1 MNKETYTYLLA
12 NPQEIDKEHLGDLAL
27 VLDKYPYFQSARALQ
42 LKAFK
47 KENSFLYNDALK
59 KTAAY
64 TTDRDVLFSYIT
76 STEFVQDQ
84 ISQAIMSHK
93 DEWNDIEI
101 ELQDVSQEVDIAKKE
116 EIKDELK
123 KANAILNPNLFEKKD
138 DVLLKILDNVN
149 DTSENLTIEATAKED
164 TPVTIEED
172 APIPFKK
179 EDTHSFTEWLKLS
192 QATPI
197 KKIDP
202 ISSDDVSEV
211 IKEEE
216 KLEKD
221 KVVEPKTQTK
231 SADVKAKKFQLI
243 EKFIQTQP
251 KIVPKAK
258 NEPFPQ
264 LTIADS
270 GSPKALMTET
280 LAKVYLQQKK
290 YDKAIQAYKILILKY
305 PEKSGFFADQIR
317 AIKNLD
323 KK

>member
-1 MNKETYTYLLA
+1 VNKETYTYLLA
-12 NPQEIDKEHLGDLAL
+12 NPQEIDKEHLSDLAL

-76 STEFVQDQ
+76 STAFIQDQ
-84 ISQAIMSHK
+84 ISQAIMAH
-93 DEWNDIEI
+93 EAQWNEI
-101 ELQDVSQEVDIAKKE
+101 DVDHQDVSEEVSLALDREMKQ
-116 EIKDELK
+116 ELK
-123 KANAILNPNLFEKKD
+123 KANAILDPHLFEKKKEA
-138 DVLLKILDNVN
+138 V
-149 DTSENLTIEATAKED
+149 LTILGNASDPSEIISREELATEEAIA
-164 TPVTIEED
+164 IEEN
-172 APIPFKK
+172 APIPFTK

-192 QATPI
+192 QVAPI
-197 KKIDP
+197 
-202 ISSDDVSEV
+202 
-211 IKEEE
+211 IKEEIAA
-216 KLEKD
+216 D
-221 KVVEPKTQTK
+221 KHISE
-231 SADVKAKKFQLI
+231 VKKASETRAKEVSMKARKFQQI
-243 EKFIQTQP
+243 EKFIKEQP

-264 LTIADS
+264 LAIADS

-290 YDKAIQAYKILILKY
+290 YDKAIQAYNILMLKY

-317 AIKNLD
+317 AVKNLV

>member
-12 NPQEIDKEHLGDLAL
+12 NPQEVDKAHLGDIS
-27 VLDKYPYFQSARALQ
+27 VILDTYPYFQSARALQ

-76 STEFVQDQ
+76 STAFVQDQ
-84 ISQAIMSHK
+84 ISQAIMAHDSQWDAIEVVHQ
-93 DEWNDIEI
+93 DISKE
-101 ELQDVSQEVDIAKKE
+101 VSLALDLEMKQ
-116 EIKDELK
+116 ELK
-123 KANAILNPNLFEKKD
+123 KANAILDPHLFEKKKE
-138 DVLLKILDNVN
+138 DVLTILDNVSEPSEIIST
-149 DTSENLTIEATAKED
+149 DTPTAKE
-164 TPVTIEED
+164 TVVIIEEN
-172 APIPFKK
+172 APIPFGKN
-179 EDTHSFTEWLKLS
+179 DTHSFTEWLQLS
-192 QATPI
+192 KANPI
-197 KKIDP
+197 KQVENAP
-202 ISSDDVSEV
+202 SGTIS
-211 IKEEE
+211 EE
-216 KLEKD
+216 
-221 KVVEPKTQTK
+221 KVVEKTETK
-231 SADVKAKKFQLI
+231 GAEIKVKKFLQI
-243 EKFIQTQP
+243 EKFIQEQP
-251 KIVPKAK
+251 KIIPKPK

-264 LTIADS
+264 LSIADS

-317 AIKNLD
+317 AIKNLE

>member
-1 MNKETYTYLLA
+1 VNKETYTYLLA
-12 NPQEIDKEHLGDLAL
+12 NPQEIDKEHLSDLAL

-76 STEFVQDQ
+76 STAFIQDQ
-84 ISQAIMSHK
+84 ISQAIMAH
-93 DEWNDIEI
+93 EAQWNEI
-101 ELQDVSQEVDIAKKE
+101 DVDHQDVSEEVSLALDREMKQ
-116 EIKDELK
+116 ELK
-123 KANAILNPNLFEKKD
+123 KANAILDPHLFEKKKEA
-138 DVLLKILDNVN
+138 V
-149 DTSENLTIEATAKED
+149 LTILGNASDPSEIISREELATEEAIA
-164 TPVTIEED
+164 IEEN
-172 APIPFKK
+172 APIPFTK

-192 QATPI
+192 QVAPI
-197 KKIDP
+197 
-202 ISSDDVSEV
+202 
-211 IKEEE
+211 IKEEIE
-216 KLEKD
+216 AD
-221 KVVEPKTQTK
+221 KHISE
-231 SADVKAKKFQLI
+231 VKKASETRAKEVSMKARKFQQI
-243 EKFIQTQP
+243 EKFIKEQP

-264 LTIADS
+264 LAIADS

-290 YDKAIQAYKILILKY
+290 YDKAIQAYNILMLKY

-317 AIKNLD
+317 AVKNLV

>member
-12 NPQEIDKEHLGDLAL
+12 NPQEIDKEHLSDLAL

-76 STEFVQDQ
+76 STAFIQDQ
-84 ISQAIMSHK
+84 ISQAIMAH
-93 DEWNDIEI
+93 EAQWNEI
-101 ELQDVSQEVDIAKKE
+101 DVDHQDVSEEVSLALDREMKQ
-116 EIKDELK
+116 ELK
-123 KANAILNPNLFEKKD
+123 KANAILDPHLFEKKKEA
-138 DVLLKILDNVN
+138 V
-149 DTSENLTIEATAKED
+149 LTILGNASDPSEIISREELATEEAIA
-164 TPVTIEED
+164 IEEN
-172 APIPFKK
+172 APIPFTK

-192 QATPI
+192 QVAPI
-197 KKIDP
+197 
-202 ISSDDVSEV
+202 
-211 IKEEE
+211 IKEEIE
-216 KLEKD
+216 AD
-221 KVVEPKTQTK
+221 KHISE
-231 SADVKAKKFQLI
+231 VKKASETRAKEVSMKARKFQQI
-243 EKFIQTQP
+243 EKFIKEQP

-264 LTIADS
+264 LAIADS

-290 YDKAIQAYKILILKY
+290 YDKAIQAYNILMLKY

-317 AIKNLD
+317 AVKNLV

>member
-12 NPQEIDKEHLGDLAL
+12 NPQEIEKAHLGDIS
-27 VLDKYPYFQSARALQ
+27 VILDKYPYFQSARALQ

-84 ISQAIMSHK
+84 ISQAIMAHESQ
-93 DEWNDIEI
+93 WNEI
-101 ELQDVSQEVDIAKKE
+101 EVIHQDVSEEVSLALDREMKR
-116 EIKDELK
+116 ELK
-123 KANAILNPNLFEKKD
+123 KANAILDPHLFEKK
-138 DVLLKILDNVN
+138 KIDILTILENGSTPSEIISI
-149 DTSENLTIEATAKED
+149 DTSTERE
-164 TPVTIEED
+164 TPVIIEEN
-172 APIPFKK
+172 APIPFGKG
-179 EDTHSFTEWLKLS
+179 DTHSFTEWLKLS
-192 QATPI
+192 KATPI
-197 KKIDP
+197 QKVKDTSSKH
-202 ISSDDVSEV
+202 IS
-211 IKEEE
+211 EE
-216 KLEKD
+216 KD
-221 KVVEPKTQTK
+221 TTK
-231 SADVKAKKFQLI
+231 GAENKARKFQQI
-243 EKFIQTQP
+243 EKFIQEQP
-251 KIVPKAK
+251 KIVPKPK

-264 LTIADS
+264 IAFTDS

-317 AIKNLD
+317 AVKNLE

>member
-1 MNKETYTYLLA
+1 VNKETYTYLLA
-12 NPQEIDKEHLGDLAL
+12 NPQEIDKEHLSDLAL

-76 STEFVQDQ
+76 STAFIQDQ
-84 ISQAIMSHK
+84 ISQAIMAH
-93 DEWNDIEI
+93 EAQWNEI
-101 ELQDVSQEVDIAKKE
+101 DVDHQDVSEEVSLALDREMKQ
-116 EIKDELK
+116 ELK
-123 KANAILNPNLFEKKD
+123 KANAILDPHLFEKKKEA
-138 DVLLKILDNVN
+138 V
-149 DTSENLTIEATAKED
+149 LTILGNASDPSEIISREELATEEAIA
-164 TPVTIEED
+164 IEENG
-172 APIPFKK
+172 PIPFTK

-192 QATPI
+192 QVAPI
-197 KKIDP
+197 
-202 ISSDDVSEV
+202 
-211 IKEEE
+211 IKEEIAA
-216 KLEKD
+216 D
-221 KVVEPKTQTK
+221 KHISE
-231 SADVKAKKFQLI
+231 VKKASETRAKEVSMKARKFQQI
-243 EKFIQTQP
+243 EKFIKEQP

-264 LTIADS
+264 LAIADS

-290 YDKAIQAYKILILKY
+290 YDKAIQAYNILMLKY

-317 AIKNLD
+317 AVKNLV

>member
-1 MNKETYTYLLA
+1 LA

-76 STEFVQDQ
+76 STAFIQDQ
-84 ISQAIMSHK
+84 ISQAIMAH
-93 DEWNDIEI
+93 EAQWNEI
-101 ELQDVSQEVDIAKKE
+101 DVDHQDVSEEVSLALDLEMKQ
-116 EIKDELK
+116 ELK
-123 KANAILNPNLFEKKD
+123 KANAILDPHLFEKKTKA
-138 DVLLKILDNVN
+138 V
-149 DTSENLTIEATAKED
+149 LTIIENASDPSQILSLEERAKEED
-164 TPVTIEED
+164 ITIEEN
-172 APIPFKK
+172 APIPFTK

-192 QATPI
+192 QVAPII
-197 KKIDP
+197 KKEMVADEH
-202 ISSDDVSEV
+202 ISELKKASETQAKEVSM
-211 IKEEE
+211 
-216 KLEKD
+216 
-221 KVVEPKTQTK
+221 KTR
-231 SADVKAKKFQLI
+231 KFQQI
-243 EKFIQTQP
+243 EKFIKEQP

-264 LTIADS
+264 LAIIDS

-280 LAKVYLQQKK
+280 LSKVYLQQKK
-290 YDKAIQAYKILILKY
+290 YDKAIQAYNILMLKY

-317 AIKNLD
+317 AVKNLV

>member
-12 NPQEIDKEHLGDLAL
+12 NPQEIDKEHLSDLAL

-76 STEFVQDQ
+76 STAFIQDQ
-84 ISQAIMSHK
+84 ISQAIMAH
-93 DEWNDIEI
+93 EAQWNEI
-101 ELQDVSQEVDIAKKE
+101 DVDHQDVSEEVSLALDREMKQ
-116 EIKDELK
+116 ELK
-123 KANAILNPNLFEKKD
+123 KANAILDPHLFEKKKEA
-138 DVLLKILDNVN
+138 V
-149 DTSENLTIEATAKED
+149 LTILGNASDPSEIISREELATEEAIA
-164 TPVTIEED
+164 IEEN
-172 APIPFKK
+172 APIPFTK

-192 QATPI
+192 QVAPI
-197 KKIDP
+197 
-202 ISSDDVSEV
+202 
-211 IKEEE
+211 IKEEIAA
-216 KLEKD
+216 D
-221 KVVEPKTQTK
+221 KHISE
-231 SADVKAKKFQLI
+231 VKKASETRAKEVSMKARKFQQI
-243 EKFIQTQP
+243 EKFIKEQP

-264 LTIADS
+264 LAIADS

-290 YDKAIQAYKILILKY
+290 YDKAIQAYNILMLKY

-317 AIKNLD
+317 AVKNLV

>member
-12 NPQEIDKEHLGDLAL
+12 NPQEIDKEHLSDLAL

-76 STEFVQDQ
+76 STAFIQDQ
-84 ISQAIMSHK
+84 ISQAIMAH
-93 DEWNDIEI
+93 EAQWNEI
-101 ELQDVSQEVDIAKKE
+101 DVDHQDVSEEVSLALDREMKQ
-116 EIKDELK
+116 ELK
-123 KANAILNPNLFEKKD
+123 KANAILDPHLFEKKKEA
-138 DVLLKILDNVN
+138 V
-149 DTSENLTIEATAKED
+149 LTILGNASDPSEIISREELATEEAIA
-164 TPVTIEED
+164 IEEN
-172 APIPFKK
+172 APIPFTE

-192 QATPI
+192 QVAPI
-197 KKIDP
+197 
-202 ISSDDVSEV
+202 
-211 IKEEE
+211 IKEEIAA
-216 KLEKD
+216 D
-221 KVVEPKTQTK
+221 KHISE
-231 SADVKAKKFQLI
+231 VKKASETRAKEVSMKARKFQQI
-243 EKFIQTQP
+243 EKFIKEQP

-264 LTIADS
+264 LAIADS

-290 YDKAIQAYKILILKY
+290 YDKAIQAYNILMLKY

-317 AIKNLD
+317 AVKNLV

>member
-1 MNKETYTYLLA
+1 VNKETYTYLLA
-12 NPQEIDKEHLGDLAL
+12 NPQEIDKSHLGDISLM
-27 VLDKYPYFQSARALQ
+27 LDMYPYFQSARALQ

-47 KENSFLYNDALK
+47 NEHSFLYNDALK

-84 ISQAIMSHK
+84 ISQTIIAHK
-93 DEWNDIEI
+93 DDWNNIEV
-101 ELQDVSQEVDIAKKE
+101 EHQDLSQEHDTAKKE
-116 EIKDELK
+116 EIESELK
-123 KANAILNPNLFEKKD
+123 KANAILNPHLFEKKEEAS
-138 DVLLKILDNVN
+138 VTSIENSIE
-149 DTSENLTIEATAKED
+149 TSETLSTKTTAEEE
-164 TPVTIEED
+164 TPQTIEEN

-197 KKIDP
+197 KKVAQTPVEP
-202 ISSDDVSEV
+202 ISE
-211 IKEEE
+211 
-216 KLEKD
+216 
-221 KVVEPKTQTK
+221 EPKKAPKAQAKKGDTQ
-231 SADVKAKKFQLI
+231 AKKFQQI
-243 EKFIQTQP
+243 EKFIQEQP
-251 KIVPKAK
+251 KIIPKAK
-258 NEPFPQ
+258 NEPFSQ
-264 LTIADS
+264 IAITNND
-270 GSPKALMTET
+270 SPKALMTET

>member
-1 MNKETYTYLLA
+1 VNKETYTYLLA

-76 STEFVQDQ
+76 STAFIQDQ
-84 ISQAIMSHK
+84 ISQAIMAH
-93 DEWNDIEI
+93 EAQWNEI
-101 ELQDVSQEVDIAKKE
+101 DVDHQDVSEEVSLALDREMKQ
-116 EIKDELK
+116 ELK
-123 KANAILNPNLFEKKD
+123 KANAILDPHLFEKK
-138 DVLLKILDNVN
+138 KEAI
-149 DTSENLTIEATAKED
+149 LTILENASDPSEIISREERATEKE
-164 TPVTIEED
+164 VNTIEEN
-172 APIPFKK
+172 APIPFTK

-192 QATPI
+192 QVAPI
-197 KKIDP
+197 
-202 ISSDDVSEV
+202 

-216 KLEKD
+216 
-221 KVVEPKTQTK
+221 VVEDHISEVKKASETQTK
-231 SADVKAKKFQLI
+231 EVSMKTRKFQQI
-243 EKFIQTQP
+243 EKFIKEQP

-264 LTIADS
+264 LAIADS

-290 YDKAIQAYKILILKY
+290 YDKAIQAYNILMLKY

-317 AIKNLD
+317 AVKNLV